1 MAELQ
6 ELLSDAE
13 DPCFELKFGGLRAV
27 ERLFR
32 HKGVLAKL
40 RFFSEVRFE

>member
-1 MAELQ
+1 MLHSET
-6 ELLSDAE
+6 D
-13 DPCFELKFGGLRAV
+13 DPNFELKFGGLRAV

-32 HKGVLAKL
+32 HKGVLAQL